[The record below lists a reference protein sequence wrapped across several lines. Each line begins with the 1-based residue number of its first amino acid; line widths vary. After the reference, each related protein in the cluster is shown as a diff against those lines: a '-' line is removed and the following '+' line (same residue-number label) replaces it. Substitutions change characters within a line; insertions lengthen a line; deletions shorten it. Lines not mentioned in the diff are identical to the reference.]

1 MHLIFLLKA
10 VIGAV
15 AMLLLICP
23 LVGMILRR
31 VAPWSDVTPPEG
43 VSQEKWQEIL
53 AGSPTAAKWL
63 GGLESLLAYGSL
75 LAFDKN
81 AALVVAGWLAFKVA
95 SKWESWQNISQVPQS
110 LEGVSQLDFL
120 RARRQWSTTLY
131 LRFLIGTLLNLMFG
145 FLVAALVNV
154 FR

>member
-1 MHLIFLLKA
+1 MSLRFLIA
-10 VIGAV
+10 IVIGAM
-15 AMLLLICP
+15 AMLLIICP

-31 VAPWSDVTPPEG
+31 VALWNNVTPPEG

-53 AGSPTAAKWL
+53 AGNPLAAKWL

-81 AALVVAGWLAFKVA
+81 AALVVGGWLAFKVA

-120 RARRQWSTTLY
+120 RARREWATTLY

-145 FLVAALVNV
+145 FLAAMVVNF